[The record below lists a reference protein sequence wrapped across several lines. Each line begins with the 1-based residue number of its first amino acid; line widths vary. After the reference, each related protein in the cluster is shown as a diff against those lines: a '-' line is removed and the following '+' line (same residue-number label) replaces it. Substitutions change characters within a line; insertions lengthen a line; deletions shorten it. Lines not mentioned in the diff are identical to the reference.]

1 MYFRFLLEK
10 IASRIHEQQLQQEL
24 VGIVERERRPLAD
37 YLQLQNEVA
46 KAKQHPSDVGFMSL
60 LLGSKNVQRADV
72 CMFNEEWT
80 EAYRTVMAKRV
91 SDDVFRIMSVRLLEP
106 LVFECI
112 QFSLNLFNNNSTV
125 IREAKMAS
133 KESEELE
140 KLRATLQA
148 TANQFNVEIDDAP
161 EDDA

>member
-1 MYFRFLLEK
+1 MVLSEQAWGEERKKLDRKIAVLEK
-10 IASRIHEQQLQQEL
+10 IKRQ
-24 VGIVERERRPLAD
+24 
-37 YLQLQNEVA
+37 EVA
-46 KAKQHPSDVGFMSL
+46 KAKQHASDVGFMSL
-60 LLGSKNVQRADV
+60 LLGAKNVQRADV

-80 EAYRTVMAKRV
+80 EAYRTVMTKRV

-133 KESEELE
+133 KESEELV

-148 TANQFNVEIDDAP
+148 TADQFNVKVDAP
-161 EDDA
+161 PDDE

>member
-1 MYFRFLLEK
+1 MDQLGAFADKGGADGVEERTYHSASGSEKELARMYFRFLLEK

-72 CMFNEEWT
+72 CMFN
-80 EAYRTVMAKRV
+80 
-91 SDDVFRIMSVRLLEP
+91 
-106 LVFECI
+106 
-112 QFSLNLFNNNSTV
+112 
-125 IREAKMAS
+125 
-133 KESEELE
+133 
-140 KLRATLQA
+140 
-148 TANQFNVEIDDAP
+148 
-161 EDDA
+161 